1 MHSLCFQDKLLNEF
15 QHQFPLDAKPFS
27 VIAGQMG
34 VDECELLSHLDTF
47 QQQGLISRVGPVF
60 TPNSVGASTLAA
72 IAAPAA
78 DLERVAK
85 QISEYSQVNHNYE
98 REHDYN
104 LWFVLNEKN
113 ERALA
118 TTIAEIEVECG
129 YPVLMLPLVQAYHI
143 DLGFDLNTGKQQSF
157 SNHDGSKT
165 SHICAPK
172 KEFNVDLS
180 RQQRQLIAAIQHGL
194 PLVSRPYQQIGEH
207 IQQTETAVI
216 SQIKTMIDENI
227 IKRMGIIVRHRK
239 LGYRANGMVVWDV
252 PNDPVD
258 KIGAQIGKEARVS
271 LCYQR
276 PRRLPSWGYNLFC
289 MIHGKSRDE
298 VTACVEKISQ
308 QHQLDAVPRE
318 ILFSTRCF
326 KQRGASYCYG

>member
-1 MHSLCFQDKLLNEF
+1 MNLPCFQDKLLNEF
-15 QHQFPLDAKPFS
+15 QHQFPLEEKPFS
-27 VIAGQMG
+27 AIAEQMG
-34 VDECELLSHLDTF
+34 VNELELLSHLDIF

-72 IAAPAA
+72 IAAPVA

-85 QISEYSQVNHNYE
+85 QVSEYSQVNHNYE

-113 ERALA
+113 GHALA

-143 DLGFDLNTGKQQSF
+143 DLGFDLNTGKQQSPV
-157 SNHDGSKT
+157 NHTNGKI
-165 SHICAPK
+165 SHIRTPK
-172 KEFNVDLS
+172 KLNVDLS
-180 RQQRQLIAAIQHGL
+180 QQQRQLISAIQHGL
-194 PLVSRPYQQIGEH
+194 PLVSRPYQQIGEQ

-216 SQIKTMIDENI
+216 SQIKTMIDQNI
-227 IKRMGIIVRHRK
+227 IKRMGVIVRHRK
-239 LGYRANGMVVWDV
+239 LGYRANGMIVWDV
-252 PNDPVD
+252 PDDHVD
-258 KIGAQIGKEARVS
+258 KIGAQLGKEARVS

-308 QHQLDAVPRE
+308 QHQLDAIPRE

-326 KQRGASYCYG
+326 KQRGANYCYG

>member
-1 MHSLCFQDKLLNEF
+1 MNLPCFQDKLLNEF
-15 QHQFPLDAKPFS
+15 QHQFPLEAKPFS
-27 VIAGQMG
+27 AIAEQMG
-34 VDECELLSHLDTF
+34 VNELELLSHLDAF

-72 IAAPAA
+72 IAAPVA

-85 QISEYSQVNHNYE
+85 QVSEYSQVNHNYE

-113 ERALA
+113 GQALA
-118 TTIAEIEVECG
+118 TTIAKIEVECG
-129 YPVLMLPLVQAYHI
+129 YPVLTLPLVQAYHI
-143 DLGFDLNTGKQQSF
+143 DLGFDLNTGKQQSLV
-157 SNHDGSKT
+157 NHTNGKT
-165 SHICAPK
+165 SHIRAPK
-172 KEFNVDLS
+172 KFNVELS
-180 RQQRQLIAAIQHGL
+180 QQQRQLISAIQDGL
-194 PLVSRPYQQIGEH
+194 PLVSRPYQQIGEQ

-216 SQIKTMIDENI
+216 SQIRTMIDQNI
-227 IKRMGIIVRHRK
+227 IKRMGVIVRHRK
-239 LGYRANGMVVWDV
+239 LGYRANGMIVWDV
-252 PNDPVD
+252 PDDHVD
-258 KIGAQIGKEARVS
+258 KIGAQLGKEARVS

-308 QHQLDAVPRE
+308 QHQLDAIPRE
-318 ILFSTRCF
+318 ILFSIRCF
-326 KQRGASYCYG
+326 KQRGANYCYG

>member
-1 MHSLCFQDKLLNEF
+1 MNLPCFQDKLLNEF
-15 QHQFPLDAKPFS
+15 QHQFPLEEKPFS
-27 VIAGQMG
+27 AIAEQMG
-34 VDECELLSHLDTF
+34 VNELELLSHLDIF

-72 IAAPAA
+72 IAAPVA

-85 QISEYSQVNHNYE
+85 QVSEYSQVNHNYE

-113 ERALA
+113 GHALA

-143 DLGFDLNTGKQQSF
+143 DLGFDLNTGKQQSPV
-157 SNHDGSKT
+157 NHTNGKI
-165 SHICAPK
+165 SHIRAPK
-172 KEFNVDLS
+172 KLNVDLS
-180 RQQRQLIAAIQHGL
+180 QQQRQLISAIQHGL
-194 PLVSRPYQQIGEH
+194 PLVSRPYQQIGEQ

-216 SQIKTMIDENI
+216 SQIKTMIDQNI
-227 IKRMGIIVRHRK
+227 IKRMGVIVRHRK
-239 LGYRANGMVVWDV
+239 LGYRANGMIVWDV
-252 PNDPVD
+252 PDDHVD
-258 KIGAQIGKEARVS
+258 KIGAQLGKEARVS

-308 QHQLDAVPRE
+308 QHQLDAIPRE

-326 KQRGASYCYG
+326 KQRGANYCYG